1 MTGHQLH
8 ELIVTNRLCW
18 LYDSTSSISVLNW
31 CTWFII
37 WWCFSF
43 LIIGEKLYWNST
55 LHLLHVSFF
64 CIYPAYIQWA
74 DFISSYITDKWTMIY
89 YNPTA
94 WIYHQENYLFFG
106 HFMWTW
112 SGSQQRQTLSW
123 KYSSGFDDFLKNL
136 LEKGSLNRHKI
147 QFSVDLSPT
156 KYFHGFLKA
165 HQTDATL
172 ITSRTQNPLKMH
184 DFQPIYILIKNTF
197 WSSGQSKKHG
207 LISPIILKFHSLQ

>member
-55 LHLLHVSFF
+55 LHHLHVSFF

-89 YNPTA
+89 YNPNCINLSPRKIFIFRPLYVDLVRITTKTNIELKIFQ
-94 WIYHQENYLFFG
+94 WIWWLFEKSAGKRVTEQAQNSIF
-106 HFMWTW
+106 
-112 SGSQQRQTLSW
+112 SGS
-123 KYSSGFDDFLKNL
+123 
-136 LEKGSLNRHKI
+136 EPHEI
-147 QFSVDLSPT
+147 
-156 KYFHGFLKA
+156 FHGFLKA

-172 ITSRTQNPLKMH
+172 ITSRTQNPLEMH

-207 LISPIILKFHSLQ
+207 LISPIIL

>member
-1 MTGHQLH
+1 
-8 ELIVTNRLCW
+8 
-18 LYDSTSSISVLNW
+18 
-31 CTWFII
+31 
-37 WWCFSF
+37 
-43 LIIGEKLYWNST
+43 
-55 LHLLHVSFF
+55 
-64 CIYPAYIQWA
+64 
-74 DFISSYITDKWTMIY
+74 
-89 YNPTA
+89 
-94 WIYHQENYLFFG
+94 
-106 HFMWTW
+106 MWTW

-197 WSSGQSKKHG
+197 WSSGQSTKHG
-207 LISPIILKFHSLQ
+207 LISPIILKFIQYKSKSRSSQYLSWKDKRRFNNVLNASDGMKGSHL